1 MHVVNFA
8 CNFLLQKRPLTAESN
23 LSDQPYPPIG
33 IDQLVHSDGANVEI
47 EPAYD
52 SDYNC
57 KPPVKC
63 ARTIPADEEVYIHY
77 TFMHVYKTGKMQ
89 CMRRSH
95 WKFNYSHCN
104 PLYTHTSQLV

>member
-1 MHVVNFA
+1 MHVVHFVCNFV

-23 LSDQPYPPIG
+23 LSDQSYPPIG

-47 EPAYD
+47 ERADD

-57 KPPVKC
+57 RPPVKC

-77 TFMHVYKTGKMQ
+77 TFMHV
-89 CMRRSH
+89 
-95 WKFNYSHCN
+95 
-104 PLYTHTSQLV
+104 